1 MTLSTFDI
9 SFVLAVKNWLR
20 MVATP
25 LRENTF
31 SFQNRPGHSLESFHH
46 FSHAHYTFVVHMQ
59 RPATPAPPASRPQ
72 RGPCQ
77 QRYELRAADKTF
89 TAHGPLFS
97 AHGPLG

>member
-46 FSHAHYTFVVHMQ
+46 FSHAHYTFVVPYSCKGQ
-59 RPATPAPPASRPQ
+59 RPQ
-72 RGPCQ
+72 RRASQ
-77 QRYELRAADKTF
+77 QATAWPLPAALRAT
-89 TAHGPLFS
+89 GR
-97 AHGPLG
+97 